1 MKFYTRKLVYPA
13 DLNANNTLFG
23 GSLLKWIDEE
33 AAICAM
39 SRLKTKQVV
48 TKYFS
53 EIDFVAPMQ
62 KGDVV
67 QIGLHAVAYGRT
79 SITFQC
85 EVRNLFTHEVVVTI
99 EKIVLVHVDS
109 EGNPVPHGV
118 KNTTKLPR
126 ENT

>member
-1 MKFYTRKLVYPA
+1 MKFHTRKLVYPV
-13 DLNANNTLFG
+13 DLNAGNTLFG

-39 SRLKTKQVV
+39 ARLKSKKVV

-53 EIDFVAPMQ
+53 EIDFVSPVK

-67 QIGLHAVAYGRT
+67 EIGLEVTQVGRT

-85 EVRNLFTHEVVVTI
+85 EVRQLFDQKVVVTI
-99 EKIVLVHVDS
+99 EKIVLVKVDDK
-109 EGNPVPHGV
+109 GTPTPHGLSDV
-118 KNTTKLPR
+118 ASLASD
-126 ENT
+126 